1 MSRKIRIRVVLINI
15 GLFGLLFGLVTLNK
29 EVLRPSLNHLPFMV
43 PFTGSFPNFIA
54 AFIISLC
61 FVSGA
66 IILEPGFS
74 RFLVYLGSLLV
85 FFLLTL
91 EEVRPMWGA
100 STRYD
105 PLDIIATGIGSV
117 LAIVTYE
124 WITRGRKRKS
134 VRTSIE
140 S

>member
-85 FFLLTL
+85 FFFVDPRRSAPHVGGKHTL
-91 EEVRPMWGA
+91 
-100 STRYD
+100 
-105 PLDIIATGIGSV
+105 
-117 LAIVTYE
+117 
-124 WITRGRKRKS
+124 
-134 VRTSIE
+134 
-140 S
+140 